1 VNTGGATAA
10 EVRSLMEVMRAAVEA
25 RFGIALV
32 PEIEVL
38 PSASVE

>member
-1 VNTGGATAA
+1 MG
-10 EVRSLMEVMRAAVEA
+10 EMRAAVEA

-38 PSASVE
+38 PPASVE